1 MMAFIVLRVFAGC
14 LVTGARIP
22 LRRDHLQW
30 PASARAAA
38 GHSETRRK
46 SVKRSYRSMLLAGSL
61 IALGCATNPVES
73 QVPQPQQPPFIQ
85 VSGSAQVFVPSDRA
99 RLNFAVVTEAATAA
113 AAAAQNSTQMETT
126 IRALR
131 GTGIAGLQIESW
143 GYDLQPRYAMQ
154 GPNNPDQPPRIVG
167 YHASNNVR
175 VTVDDV
181 SAVGRLIDAG
191 VTAGANRVTSL
202 QFEARNT
209 DAAKA
214 EALRRAVQN
223 ARSQAE
229 AMASALGVPLGPA
242 LEVQGGSDSFVP
254 PMPYMRAMD
263 MVQAAPPTPIEA
275 AAQSVSANVSI
286 KYRLGNP

>member
-1 MMAFIVLRVFAGC
+1 
-14 LVTGARIP
+14 
-22 LRRDHLQW
+22 
-30 PASARAAA
+30 
-38 GHSETRRK
+38 
-46 SVKRSYRSMLLAGSL
+46 MLLAGSL
-61 IALGCATNPVES
+61 IAIGCATSPLES
-73 QVPQPQQPPFIQ
+73 QVPPPLAQPPFIQ

-113 AAAAQNSTQMETT
+113 AAAAQNATQMETT

-131 GTGIAGLQIESW
+131 GTGVAGLQIESW

-229 AMASALGVPLGPA
+229 AMASALGVALGPA
-242 LEVQGGSDSFVP
+242 LEVQGGSDSFVPP